1 MEGMKEKEVFGLALG
16 LQGSPWYVAEIGFDL
31 EAQTLEIT
39 LEFAP
44 LSRFEHPETGALCPV
59 YDATP
64 RTWRHLNFFQ
74 FRCEVKAH
82 VPRVDGGAQGG
93 GVKQVRVPWARERS
107 GFTLLMESWMVLL
120 GKTGMTVAEMGETMG
135 EYSQRIWNV
144 LNHHVG
150 VAHEGMDVS
159 QVREVSVDEVS
170 KKRGHD
176 YMTVLSETGGEG
188 SPSRVLYVTEGKD
201 AAAVGRAGKFLEER
215 GAKLEK
221 IKHVCLDMSAAFVR
235 GVRETFTQAELVF
248 DCFHVVQLA
257 QQGLDQVRRRER
269 LEFPEELKNKRW
281 VVLKGVEK
289 LTPEELA
296 QREALCRGK
305 LQTGKACNQV
315 DALREILAENDH
327 EADEE
332 MLRWWCGWVRR
343 SRIPEMVKVAKSI
356 REHWDGIVAYMK
368 TRITNGAAEALNGII
383 QTIKRKSRGFKRFE
397 YFRTMIYLV
406 ASRLVFK
413 LPSPVPVTHTKS

>member
-120 GKTGMTVAEMGETMG
+120 GKTG
-135 EYSQRIWNV
+135 
-144 LNHHVG
+144 
-150 VAHEGMDVS
+150 
-159 QVREVSVDEVS
+159 
-170 KKRGHD
+170 
-176 YMTVLSETGGEG
+176 MTVLSETGGEG

-305 LQTGKACNQV
+305 LQTGKACYQV
-315 DALREILAENDH
+315 DALREISAENDH